1 MKSARENAVELSS
14 KKMYEN
20 FHEVLETLFSRT
32 WDNGVHDEPHVKA
45 FQHLG
50 LEEESAL
57 LRERWRLR
65 EEFSATVADKH
76 KQIRAQL
83 FDMTHGRYDDRQND
97 DFNDFIQFVLTK
109 VSEHL
114 QHDCFCTVAR
124 EVLGWWSEIEC
135 LDSRLMHVEQQ
146 RVVLEKDN
154 LRIRQAVYELLQD
167 VLDRA
172 CKPFL
177 PMLGMRASILCGQQ
191 LHDCCV
197 EWDHDIF
204 ARDLLRKEFQAVV
217 QEKTSFINEVRPGSF
232 FNAIFDAIDKANV
245 LRALERLDI
254 EQGTHRPPG
263 KEVDMDEDHGC
274 CWDDEF
280 EIDFLHGQAKK
291 AKEEA
296 LTLVGKASESQA
308 EAMKCMQSSKTL
320 FAKAFE
326 VDIGD
331 EVNTAKEEAST
342 LVGKASESQASAME
356 LLASSKTLF
365 ARASK
370 CNGMAMELC
379 GAAVALQSCAWT
391 DVRANKLDVLFRKN
405 EWTSADLRAV
415 NLELQKTPK
424 KAAWISGDL
433 RSLQLDQLFIFGSEV
448 PDASGRG
455 ALKPEELLRLDE
467 VSRPLLCLPALLLGA
482 NAHD

>member
-1 MKSARENAVELSS
+1 MESARENAVALSS
-14 KKMYEN
+14 KKMYKN
-20 FHEVLETLFSRT
+20 FHEVLETLFSTT
-32 WDNGVHDEPHVKA
+32 WDNGVPDEPHVNA

-57 LRERWRLR
+57 LHERWRLR

-83 FDMTHGRYDDRQND
+83 FDMTRGTYDDRQND
-97 DFNDFIQFVLTK
+97 FFNDFIQFVLCK

-114 QHDCFCTVAR
+114 QHDCFSTVAR
-124 EVLGWWSEIEC
+124 EVLGWWSKIEC
-135 LDSRLMHVEQQ
+135 LENRLVYVDQE

-191 LHDCCV
+191 LHDYCV
-197 EWDHDIF
+197 EWEHDIV

-217 QEKTSFINEVRPGSF
+217 EEKTKFINEVHPGSF
-232 FNAIFDAIDKANV
+232 FNAIFDAIDKAHV
-245 LRALERLDI
+245 LRVLERLD
-254 EQGTHRPPG
+254 GG
-263 KEVDMDEDHGC
+263 KEVDMDEDDAC
-274 CWDDEF
+274 EQDDAF
-280 EIDFLHGQAKK
+280 EIDFLHGQAKT

-296 LTLVGKASESQA
+296 LTIVGKASESQA
-308 EAMKCMQSSKTL
+308 ESMKCMQSSKTL
-320 FAKAFE
+320 FDKALE

-342 LVGKASESQASAME
+342 LVGKASESQARAME

-365 ARASK
+365 DRASK
-370 CNGMAMELC
+370 CNGKAMELC

-391 DVRANKLDVLFRKN
+391 SVRAHKLDVLFRKN

-433 RSLQLDQLFIFGSEV
+433 RSFQLDQLFIFGSKKV